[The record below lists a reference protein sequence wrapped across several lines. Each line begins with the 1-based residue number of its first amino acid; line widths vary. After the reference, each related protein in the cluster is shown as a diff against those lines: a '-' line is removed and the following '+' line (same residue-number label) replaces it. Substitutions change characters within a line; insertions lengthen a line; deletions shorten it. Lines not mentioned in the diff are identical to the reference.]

1 MIPEAVLRLIHSSIK
16 SAWTLELLLL
26 MRRHAARS
34 WTIDALTAELRSSPS
49 LVASILIGL
58 AKADLVRE
66 QPDGSYRYAPGTA
79 DLDDAVRQLDAVN
92 AERPLAVIKEII
104 SAPNDKLT
112 SFVDAFKLRKDKD

>member
-1 MIPEAVLRLIHSSIK
+1 MIPESVLRLIHSSIK
-16 SAWTLELLLL
+16 SAWALELLLL

-34 WTIDALTAELRSSPS
+34 WSIDALTAELRSSPS
-49 LVASILIGL
+49 LVASILIGF

-79 DLDDAVRQLDAVN
+79 DLDDTVRQLDAVN
-92 AERPLAVIKEII
+92 AERPLAVIKAII

>member
-1 MIPEAVLRLIHSSIK
+1 MIPESVLRLIHSSIK
-16 SAWTLELLLL
+16 SAWALELLLL

-49 LVASILIGL
+49 LVASILIGFG
-58 AKADLVRE
+58 KADLVRE

-79 DLDDAVRQLDAVN
+79 DLDDTVRQLDAVN
-92 AERPLAVIKEII
+92 AERPLAVIKAII

>member
-16 SAWTLELLLL
+16 SAWALELLLL

-34 WTIDALTAELRSSPS
+34 WSIDALTAELRSSPS
-49 LVASILIGL
+49 LVASILIGF

-79 DLDDAVRQLDAVN
+79 DLDDTVRQLDAVN
-92 AERPLAVIKEII
+92 AERPLAVIKAII